1 MKKIAL
7 IATIATTFVLASM
20 PTAKQNMAKN
30 HKMSKPFL
38 ILDKMPHLTKLV
50 MQNWDN
56 LELSDEQK
64 SKLLL
69 IRKETMGAVKS
80 LQPKI
85 NKLEEEVAK
94 ATMKGVKPESLKDK
108 VDEIAKL
115 KAKATMAHIK
125 CIYNTKEVLSPKQL
139 EKLLKK

>member
-1 MKKIAL
+1 LKKIAL
-7 IATIATTFVLASM
+7 IATIAATFALATM
-20 PTAKQNMAKN
+20 PTAKQNMEQN

-38 ILDKMPHLTKLV
+38 ILGKMPHLTKLV

-64 SKLLL
+64 SKLLQ
-69 IRKETMGAVKS
+69 IRKETMGAVKT

-94 ATMKGVKPESLKDK
+94 ATMSGAKPESLKDK

-115 KAKATMAHIK
+115 KSKATMAHIK
-125 CIYNTKEVLSPKQL
+125 CIYNTKEVLNPKQL